1 MTVIVYLA
9 RSLSKEP
16 CGAASIV
23 GMPGGDAAVFRMGLL
38 LLQRGLPPGV
48 VWDNDR
54 LRARPKA
61 VSKQRH
67 VCVATET
74 DLYNLPDSAAECEIR
89 MSAFLSVL
97 FFFSCTQRACH
108 RCLRKRGEFAKV
120 SDSLNAGRLQTNNVV
135 HSANLRTF

>member
-1 MTVIVYLA
+1 
-9 RSLSKEP
+9 
-16 CGAASIV
+16 
-23 GMPGGDAAVFRMGLL
+23 MPGGDAAVFRMGLL

-67 VCVATET
+67 VCVAAET

-89 MSAFLSVL
+89 MSAFLSFLV
-97 FFFSCTQRACH
+97 FFFVHAACVPQVFEEA
-108 RCLRKRGEFAKV
+108 RRVRESV
-120 SDSLNAGRLQTNNVV
+120 
-135 HSANLRTF
+135 